1 MCKDRYPQLGER
13 MPAYDMNLEVEIRN
27 IIYDDYGVGHQNIDS
42 EVIYDKLVAKG
53 INPPELA
60 MADVFDS
67 LKKRGLIKGPAKM
80 NGDAAHKHGAY
91 SIMWVSRK
99 IAV

>member
-1 MCKDRYPQLGER
+1 MAD
-13 MPAYDMNLEVEIRN
+13 YDTNLEVAIRT

-42 EVIYDKLVAKG
+42 EEIYNELVERG

-67 LKKRGLIKGPAKM
+67 LKKRGLIRGPAKM
-80 NGDAAHKHGAY
+80 NREAAHKHGAY